1 MALDADG
8 RLQLDYDQTQQL
20 LRTLTDIRFKLL
32 AFVPTIAG
40 ASVGFFGRERP
51 AAELMA
57 IGLVGLVAT
66 LGILVYELRNS
77 QTYANA
83 VDRARMLE
91 QRLELGSGGLL
102 SEPPAGTGRLFGFVS
117 IGREL
122 GLALVYGAAFA
133 GWAYLVAWGGLGAL
147 EVPGARGAGVVIGV
161 AVGVLVVAEV
171 SRLGSGPKG
180 RSSRA

>member
-1 MALDADG
+1 MALDADD
-8 RLQLDYDQTQQL
+8 RLRLDYDQTQQL

-40 ASVGFFGRERP
+40 ASVGFFGQARP

-102 SEPPAGTGRLFGFVS
+102 TEPPAGSGRLFGLLP

-122 GLALVYGAAFA
+122 GLALVYGAALA
-133 GWAYLVAWGGLGAL
+133 GWTYLVAWGGLEAL
-147 EVPGARGAGVVIGV
+147 DVPGSRGAGVVIGA
-161 AVGVLVVAEV
+161 AVGFLIVAEV
-171 SRLGSGPKG
+171 SRVGGEEAPP
-180 RSSRA
+180 R

>member
-1 MALDADG
+1 MALDADD

-40 ASVGFFGRERP
+40 ASIGFFGRARP

-77 QTYANA
+77 QTYAAA
-83 VDRARMLE
+83 VDRARKLE
-91 QRLELGSGGLL
+91 QSLELGSGGLL
-102 SEPPAGTGRLFGFVS
+102 SDQPAGTGQLFGVLL
-117 IGREL
+117 IGRERGL
-122 GLALVYGAAFA
+122 GLVYGSAFA
-133 GWAYLVAWGGLGAL
+133 GWTYLVAWGGLGAL
-147 EVPGARGAGVVIGV
+147 DVPGARGAGVVIGA
-161 AVGVLVVAEV
+161 AVGFLVVAEV
-171 SRLGSGPKG
+171 NRVGGEEGPPG
-180 RSSRA
+180 

>member
-1 MALDADG
+1 MALDADD
-8 RLQLDYDQTQQL
+8 RLRLDYDQTQQL

-40 ASVGFFGRERP
+40 ASVGFFGRARP
-51 AAELMA
+51 ASELMA

-77 QTYANA
+77 QTYATA
-83 VDRARMLE
+83 VDRAKMLE

-102 SEPPAGTGRLFGFVS
+102 SEPPAGTGRLFGFLP

-133 GWAYLVAWGGLGAL
+133 GWTYLVAWGGLGAL
-147 EVPGARGAGVVIGV
+147 DVPGARGAGVVIGA
-161 AVGVLVVAEV
+161 AVGFLVVAEV
-171 SRLGSGPKG
+171 SRVGGEERPPS
-180 RSSRA
+180 